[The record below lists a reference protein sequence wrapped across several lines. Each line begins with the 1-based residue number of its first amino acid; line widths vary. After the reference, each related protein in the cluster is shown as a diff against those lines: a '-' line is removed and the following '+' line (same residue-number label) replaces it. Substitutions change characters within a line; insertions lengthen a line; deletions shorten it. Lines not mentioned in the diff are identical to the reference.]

1 MPLMDEFKKERESM
15 KDKPFKEKI
24 GYFWYYYKWH
34 TVGAVFF
41 LIILITLVHD
51 IVTSKEIV
59 FNATFMNA
67 YSLDMSGNTE
77 GNAFLKEFA
86 QLAGIDT
93 EKYEVYLDTNMRF
106 DLTSYD
112 QASLA
117 ASQKF
122 LAMSAAGEIDVVV
135 SERDIFSNYADSGM
149 FQDLRDCL
157 TEAQLEKYADY
168 FFYYDRTVLEREIDF
183 EEVNNS
189 DLTIPEDTVE
199 RRDPASMSDPVP
211 VGIFLDDSLNDR
223 LIDAGYF
230 IEDQELVF
238 GIMGKEENRQNCLL
252 FLDWLTDKNYVAG
265 E

>member
-1 MPLMDEFKKERESM
+1 MPLMDEFKKERESI
-15 KDKPFKEKI
+15 KDKPFKEKL

-34 TVGAVFF
+34 TAGAIFF
-41 LIILITLVHD
+41 LIVVITLIHD
-51 IVTSKEIV
+51 IATSKEIV

-67 YSLDMSGNTE
+67 YSLDMSGSSE
-77 GNAFLKEFA
+77 GNSFMNEFA

-93 EKYEVYLDTNMRF
+93 DKYDVYLDTNMRF

-112 QASLA
+112 EASLA

-149 FQDLRDCL
+149 FQDLRDYL
-157 TEAQLEKYADY
+157 TEEQLEKYAGY
-168 FFYYDRTVLEREIDF
+168 FFYYDRTVLDREIDF

-199 RRDPASMSDPVP
+199 RRDPDSMTDPVP
-211 VGIFLDDSLNDR
+211 VGIFLEDSLNDR

-238 GIMGKEENRQNCLL
+238 GIMGKEENKRNCLL
-252 FLDWLTDKNYVAG
+252 FLDWLTDKNYVSG